1 MDRQKLALW
10 RLAATRLQKSCAP
23 FGVGVCSKIV
33 MVFCLLVSGLPVMA
47 QTTAYMVGQT
57 SNTGNGAG
65 TTVSLVVPSSAAV
78 GDLLLAQVSV
88 AGLTACTNIT
98 APTGWTSVVC
108 GLSSGNI
115 VQVVYS
121 KTATSAD
128 LSATESWTLSSSH
141 RFAGT
146 MLAYRNALGVDISGA
161 QANGSS
167 GTATAPTVTTT
178 VANDVVV
185 AYFASA
191 YAETI
196 SPSSS
201 LNVEAGPALST
212 GTTTGIGVVAADFV
226 QASAGATGTQTATL
240 ASNNART
247 IGTLVAIKPVTTTQ
261 ACSPPSNVVAT
272 LGPISNGTYTCYCDN
287 FNRTSLSPS
296 PIFNSNWLANY
307 SNGTFGAP
315 RIVAPGRMRM
325 TDNSGNAA
333 DSATVPGIFPA
344 AGNYISVEFNHYAYN
359 GTGADGL
366 AVTLS
371 DSAVPANPGGYGGSQ
386 GYAPEGTAGFAGGWL
401 GVALDEYGN
410 YSNPT
415 EGRTGGPGFIAE
427 QVGMRGPGSGTNGYR
442 WIAGSGGSPG
452 GLSIDDHTSIA
463 PSTGYMYQVIV
474 DARNETSG
482 TVNVSVN
489 RDASTMNG
497 SSYSSVVSPVNVY
510 TEAANALAQGWTTQI
525 VPNNWLISFTSST
538 GGSTNIHEIGSLR
551 VCAQTILPPNSG
563 NSSSNFNAIDSHYA
577 EPVSV
582 ITAQQGHIYTKLA
595 GVAFPLDV
603 IAFANSGTGTT
614 INTAYVNPVTVQLID
629 DSTPSNSANS
639 STASCNA
646 NATNCNSC
654 TDPVIASQVVNFTA
668 AQQGQAVTANFTVP
682 NAYSRMLARICQGS
696 TCTGSTTIACS
707 ADAFTV
713 RPTSLSVSSTTT
725 NNTGSTGGTV
735 GSGMYLAGT
744 TPFGLNVSTATA
756 HYTGIPQMNAAAM
769 QADNTGWVLGTFS
782 PTAFG
787 AASATG
793 AATGFNSGVTTNFKY
808 SDVGHFSFLAYNP
821 TYNTSSLRGIDDENW
836 TGPVNVTPA
845 PGLLSSNDAL
855 NGDCN
860 GSATNLTGAYS
871 NTIDSNGKYGCF
883 FGLVSSNANSSA
895 SLSTFG
901 RFVPDHFALI
911 SGAITPAVTAP
922 VVPGTVTNFTYMGD
936 PALGIAYTLNACA
949 GSGPG
954 CSSITANYSQSLS
967 YPVSAPVL
975 VAEDGAN
982 QGINLA
988 QRISLGVTAPVW
1000 ASGVYQLSAPNST
1013 FALPTTQPGGLLTT
1027 PGILTAGG
1035 PFDSLT
1041 IGVNMTDANSG
1052 NVSVIYGND
1061 MDVTT
1066 TGTCSSTCSAKQ
1078 IGTAT
1083 SVRQGRLTLANAY
1096 GSELLTLPVTVT
1108 AQYYDSTK
1116 ANWLT
1121 NTADNA
1127 KGSSV
1132 AGATTIPAGAAFI
1145 TNKIATLS
1153 GGTVPIVKF
1162 VASQGSTA
1170 SPSDTSPALSLSNGV
1185 GAYYLYDTNAAQGSA
1200 DIAINLGVASPA
1212 ANDVSCNPVHGSV
1225 GGAAASWLQYP
1236 WCVATPTKHDPN
1248 ARLKFGSPK
1257 TPYIY
1262 LREMY

>member
-1 MDRQKLALW
+1 
-10 RLAATRLQKSCAP
+10 
-23 FGVGVCSKIV
+23 
-33 MVFCLLVSGLPVMA
+33 
-47 QTTAYMVGQT
+47 
-57 SNTGNGAG
+57 
-65 TTVSLVVPSSAAV
+65 
-78 GDLLLAQVSV
+78 
-88 AGLTACTNIT
+88 
-98 APTGWTSVVC
+98 
-108 GLSSGNI
+108 
-115 VQVVYS
+115 
-121 KTATSAD
+121 
-128 LSATESWTLSSSH
+128 
-141 RFAGT
+141 
-146 MLAYRNALGVDISGA
+146 
-161 QANGSS
+161 
-167 GTATAPTVTTT
+167 
-178 VANDVVV
+178 
-185 AYFASA
+185 
-191 YAETI
+191 
-196 SPSSS
+196 
-201 LNVEAGPALST
+201 
-212 GTTTGIGVVAADFV
+212 
-226 QASAGATGTQTATL
+226 
-240 ASNNART
+240 
-247 IGTLVAIKPVTTTQ
+247 
-261 ACSPPSNVVAT
+261 
-272 LGPISNGTYTCYCDN
+272 
-287 FNRTSLSPS
+287 
-296 PIFNSNWLANY
+296 
-307 SNGTFGAP
+307 
-315 RIVAPGRMRM
+315 
-325 TDNSGNAA
+325 
-333 DSATVPGIFPA
+333 
-344 AGNYISVEFNHYAYN
+344 
-359 GTGADGL
+359 
-366 AVTLS
+366 
-371 DSAVPANPGGYGGSQ
+371 
-386 GYAPEGTAGFAGGWL
+386 
-401 GVALDEYGN
+401 
-410 YSNPT
+410 
-415 EGRTGGPGFIAE
+415 
-427 QVGMRGPGSGTNGYR
+427 
-442 WIAGSGGSPG
+442 
-452 GLSIDDHTSIA
+452 
-463 PSTGYMYQVIV
+463 
-474 DARNETSG
+474 
-482 TVNVSVN
+482 
-489 RDASTMNG
+489 
-497 SSYSSVVSPVNVY
+497 
-510 TEAANALAQGWTTQI
+510 
-525 VPNNWLISFTSST
+525 
-538 GGSTNIHEIGSLR
+538 LR

-563 NSSSNFNAIDSHYA
+563 NSSSNFNAIDSAYP
-577 EPVSV
+577 EPVTV

-646 NATNCNSC
+646 NATNCNAC

-668 AQQGQAVTANFTVP
+668 SQQGQAVTANFTVP
-682 NAYSRMLARICQGS
+682 NAYSRMLALICQGS

-707 ADAFTV
+707 ADAFTI

-725 NNTGSTGGTV
+725 NNTGYTGGTV

-782 PTAFG
+782 PTSFG
-787 AASATG
+787 AANATG
-793 AATGFNSGVTTNFKY
+793 AATGFNSGVTTNFTY

-821 TYNTSSLRGIDDENW
+821 TYDTSSLRGIDDENW
-836 TGPVNVTPA
+836 TGPGNVTPA
-845 PGLLSSNDAL
+845 PGLLSSNDAFR
-855 NGDCN
+855 GDCN

-883 FGLVSSNANSSA
+883 FGLVSSNANSSP

-911 SGAITPAVTAP
+911 SGAVTPAVTAP
-922 VVPGTVTNFTYMGD
+922 VVAGTVTNFTYMGD

-949 GSGPG
+949 GAGPG
-954 CSSITANYSQSLS
+954 CSSITANYSQSLG

-1000 ASGVYQLSAPNST
+1000 ASGVYQLSAPNAT

-1035 PFDSLT
+1035 PFDSLA

-1066 TGTCSSTCSAKQ
+1066 TGTCTSTCSAKQ
-1078 IGTAT
+1078 IGTTT

-1096 GSELLTLPVTVT
+1096 GSELLTLPVAVT

-1153 GGTVPIVKF
+1153 GSTAPNVQF

-1170 SPSDTSPALSLSNGV
+1170 SPSNTSPALSLSNGV
-1185 GAYYLYDTNAAQGSA
+1185 GAYYLYDTNAKQGSA

-1212 ANDVSCNPVHGSV
+1212 NDVSCNPEPGHMP
-1225 GGAAASWLQYP
+1225 GAAASWLQYP
-1236 WCVATPTKHDPN
+1236 WCVATPTEHDPN